1 MLVPKLRFK
10 REGGTSYPDIES
22 LMLGERFTFKNG
34 INASREAFRA
44 EGIQCI
50 GVSDVV
56 KCLPITAKNVKGTVA
71 ISEEEIKKNI
81 VNYGD
86 ILFQRSSETKE
97 DIGHASVYY
106 DKTPAVYNGFVI
118 CAKPDKLFYAPIYL
132 HYALQHSRIR
142 KQTVTLGAGTGQ
154 HYNIGQEGL
163 ARIKVII
170 PCLEEQ
176 QKIAEFLSEVDEV
189 IMQSESEV
197 SNLGRQKKAAMQKI
211 FSLES
216 RFLDSNGHN
225 YPIWEEMKFA
235 DLYEEASEG
244 STPSTSVKDYYDNGS
259 IPFVKIEDTVNKY
272 INNVNTYITDKG
284 LRSCSAWLIPK
295 NSVIFTNGATIG
307 NVAINTI
314 PVTTKQGILGIIP
327 KTFVTSEFLYYLLSD
342 SNFQHEVYRRQAKG
356 TFATIILKSLNEI
369 SVKIPC
375 LEEQNKITGFLSAY
389 DEAVS
394 YAKQELEKWKELKKG
409 LLQQMFI

>member
-1 MLVPKLRFK
+1 MSVPKLRFQH
-10 REGGTSYPDIES
+10 EDGTSYPEWKDFISLENCCEFISKGATPTTYGFKWEESGIPFFRNDAIKNNTFVYGDYSFISDQANALLNRSEIRSNDI
-22 LMLGERFTFKNG
+22 LIAITGDIGKVG
-34 INASREAFRA
+34 IVPKD
-44 EGIQCI
+44 I
-50 GVSDVV
+50 
-56 KCLPITAKNVKGTVA
+56 VKG
-71 ISEEEIKKNI
+71 NI
-81 VNYGD
+81 N
-86 ILFQRSSETKE
+86 
-97 DIGHASVYY
+97 
-106 DKTPAVYNGFVI
+106 
-118 CAKPDKLFYAPIYL
+118 
-132 HYALQHSRIR
+132 QH
-142 KQTVTLGAGTGQ
+142 
-154 HYNIGQEGL
+154 L
-163 ARIKVII
+163 ARIRIVQNSIPYFVYQYLCTEKVQTNYQKIKTGLSMPQLSLEQIRKTMI
-170 PCLEEQ
+170 PVVSIEEQ
-176 QKIAEFLSEVDEV
+176 QKIVNILYAIDE
-189 IMQSESEV
+189 IIAQSESEV
-197 SNLGRQKKAAMQKI
+197 SNLERQKKAAMQKI

-244 STPSTSVKDYYDNGS
+244 STPSTSVKDYYDNGT

-272 INNVNTYITDKG
+272 INKVNTYITDKG

-409 LLQQMFI
+409 LLQQMFV